1 MIIFIVI
8 IVISGL
14 LNAMYY
20 LPIMI
25 SAFLKGEKVNKIAGI
40 EKIPVV
46 MMIPIVIL
54 GLLILVIGI
63 YPDLI
68 YGLIENAVN
77 AIL

>member
-1 MIIFIVI
+1 
-8 IVISGL
+8 
-14 LNAMYY
+14 
-20 LPIMI
+20 MI